1 MVRRPNVNVYQD
13 FVVSQAVAIPEEP
26 PCIVGP
32 RQDFLDYSDADD
44 KAKAYVGEYDK
55 TQDTDY
61 LYPDKHVLSTVKQE
75 TIKVILDEAKLKYFE
90 KAAGA
95 GSYEFRAILK
105 ALNRIT
111 TVAAI
116 DADRLSF
123 QDYTNSVGTEFARS
137 AIFDE
142 RDVTLGDAVEVTAQ
156 IGPEEYT
163 SQSEVIGVVND
174 KIPAVVGAP
183 VADSNNQDTQAHN
196 VAIDGSAV
204 AASGDT
210 LAVSGTYDGSL
221 KDDVIS
227 DKYTVTVL
235 NTGGVPT
242 LSDPVKTVSTGDT
255 TATKP
260 ASVNDH
266 HFDAEL
272 NDTYTIEVITGGA
285 PGVAEVKVTSIRGDD
300 VAVVAVS
307 AFGVNIGIGAK
318 GLKIVFVDGGSGLL
332 TVGDTWT
339 YTAVPSTAR
348 ISIYSESQKDDVP
361 SRVFPGFGYNFGL
374 GVFGILAN
382 ITDTSANEGVTAGDQ
397 WKVDGAKAI
406 EIVAPTSSG
415 DYAHYQDLVYTI
427 EVIQG
432 GLWSE
437 AIVSVTSTGV
447 DASGPYTV
455 DDYDTDLP
463 AGTKGALFQFPDN
476 TQGGLVKGD
485 KFTIDASAEK
495 NGAVKTLVLSRNL
508 PTQVLNAPFTVGSLT
523 NPISVGD
530 TTATLSGSY
539 SDTGALSEVVQEK
552 YTVTIVTG
560 GAPATATY
568 KVESES
574 GLDDQAATVIS
585 AFGVAHAIA
594 SAGLLITFV
603 DGGSGLLTSGDTWEV
618 TVDGTNLSVK
628 LMIVK
633 QDRELPKYR
642 ENAGYDTAWESDS
655 EKVTIESAIY
665 LKDPSWNDGNV
676 AIPLEEGKI
685 YITYNAVRNE
695 AVGDMIK
702 IDDRDKIEE
711 LIGRISINN
720 PLAYAVDKCM
730 EESNFKSVYYFPV
743 QTDDEDGY
751 QTFLDIVEKDD
762 TPYCLVPLTFDSD
775 IHDLFIAHDNEMSQP
790 QHGKWRRTLFSRE
803 RPEIKYLFDIW
814 YKPNSTDE
822 EDFLG
827 TITDYIETTASDYI
841 FVEASEDGSPN
852 FINAGVLEGD
862 YYRTSYR
869 INNQGILEWTDYEI
883 AGVISETTLL
893 LKVGPT
899 SPISTPEKFTIYRNL
914 NSAGMV
920 TELSVITSAI
930 NDRRVC
936 CFYPDYLTDNDD
948 LLVPAYYACAAVA
961 GLINATPAHQGL
973 TNYSLQGFKA
983 ADRSLLDMTLSD
995 LDNLANA
1002 GWFILTQDKKTD
1014 PVFVRHQLTTNV
1026 TVIEFQ
1032 ELSIGRNVDNISK
1045 FFKAILDPMIGI
1057 YNINDDTL
1065 DLIRTNLEAGIEDLK
1080 SVEDTQAGPQ
1090 LIDARIIQL
1099 YQDPDFKDQ
1108 VRVDMILTI
1117 PYPLNNLEVHL
1128 RI

>member
-55 TQDTDY
+55 TQDTEYD
-61 LYPDKHVLSTVKQE
+61 YPDKHVLSTVIQD
-75 TIKVILDEAKLKYFE
+75 TVKVYLDYAKLKYFE
-90 KAAGA
+90 KSAGS
-95 GSYEFRAILK
+95 GSYEFRAILR

-111 TVAAI
+111 TVAAV

-123 QDYTNSVGTEFARS
+123 QNYINSVGTEFTRS

-142 RDVTLGDAVEVTAQ
+142 RDVTLGDAIKVTAQ
-156 IGPEEYT
+156 VGPEEY
-163 SQSEVIGVVND
+163 SSESEVIGVVND
-174 KIPAVVGAP
+174 KIPAVVGDP
-183 VADSNNQDTQAHN
+183 VADSNNQAAQSHS
-196 VAIDGSAV
+196 VAINGSAV
-204 AASGDT
+204 ATSGDT
-210 LAVSGTYDGSL
+210 LAVSGTYEGSL

-227 DKYTVTVL
+227 DQYTVTVL

-260 ASVNDH
+260 ASVDDH

-285 PGVAEVKVTSIRGDD
+285 PGVAEVKVTSVRGDD
-300 VAVVAVS
+300 VAVVAVT
-307 AFGVNIGIGAK
+307 AFATNIAIGTK
-318 GLKIVFVDGGSGLL
+318 GLKIVFVDGGSGVL
-332 TVGDTWT
+332 TLGDTWT
-339 YTAVPSTAR
+339 YAVVPSTAR
-348 ISIYSESQKDDVP
+348 ISIYSDSQKDDVP
-361 SRVFPGFGYNFGL
+361 SRVFPGFGYDFGL
-374 GVFGILAN
+374 GDFGILAN
-382 ITDTSANEGVTAGDQ
+382 ITDTSGNEGVTAGDQ
-397 WKVDGAKAI
+397 WKVDGTKEI
-406 EIVAPTSSG
+406 EVVTPTSSG
-415 DYAHYQDLVYTI
+415 DYDHYQDLIYTI

-455 DDYDTDLP
+455 DNYDTDLP

-476 TQGGLVKGD
+476 AQGGLVKGD
-485 KFTIDASAEK
+485 KFTIAAVSEK
-495 NGAVKTLVLSRNL
+495 NGAVRTLVLSRNL
-508 PTQVLNAPFTVGSLT
+508 PSQILDADFTVGSLT
-523 NPISVGD
+523 KTVTSGD
-530 TTATLSGSY
+530 TTATLSGDY

-552 YTVTIVTG
+552 YTITIVTG

-568 KVESES
+568 KVETES
-574 GLDDQAATVIS
+574 GLDDQSAAVVT
-585 AFGVAHAIA
+585 AFGAAHAIGEC
-594 SAGLLITFV
+594 GLLITFV
-603 DGGSGLLTSGDTWEV
+603 DGGSGVLTSGDAWEV
-618 TVDGTNLSVK
+618 TVDGTNLSVELK
-628 LMIVK
+628 IVK
-633 QDRELPKYR
+633 RDKELPKYR
-642 ENAGYDTAWESDS
+642 ENAGYDTAWETDS
-655 EKVTIESAIY
+655 EHVTVKSNIY

-676 AIPLEEGKI
+676 AIPVEYAKI

-695 AVGDMIK
+695 AIGDMIK

-751 QTFLDIVEKDD
+751 QAFLNIIEKDD

-775 IHDLFIAHDNEMSQP
+775 IHDLFIAHVNEMSQP
-790 QHGKWRRTLFSRE
+790 QHGKWRRVFFSRE
-803 RPEIKYLFDIW
+803 RPEIKYLFDVW

-822 EDFLG
+822 EDFLA
-827 TITDYIETTASDYI
+827 TVTDYIATSDTDYI

-852 FINAGVLEGD
+852 FISAGVVEGD

-869 INNQGILEWTDYEI
+869 INNQGVLEWTDYEI

-893 LKVGPT
+893 LKTGPS

-914 NSAGMV
+914 SSAGMV
-920 TELSVITSAI
+920 VELKAVTDAI
-930 NDRRVC
+930 DDRRVC

-948 LLVPAYYACAAVA
+948 LLVPAYYACSAVA
-961 GLINATPAHQGL
+961 GLVNATPAHQGL
-973 TNYSLQGFKA
+973 TNYSLKGFKA
-983 ADRSLLDMTLSD
+983 ADRSLIDMTLTD
-995 LDNLANA
+995 LDNLADS

-1026 TVIEFQ
+1026 SVLEFQ